1 MARPSSKIL
10 TPAQKKEAVADLKA
24 QIKELKVEGKEIIA
38 ERKAQEKVM
47 KEVSKREAANQ
58 KSLDA
63 LNTKLAALQEAA

>member
-10 TPAQKKEAVADLKA
+10 TPAQEKEAVADLKA
-24 QIKELKVEGKEIIA
+24 QIKELKVAGKEIIA

-47 KEVSKREAANQ
+47 KEVTKREAANQ

-63 LNTKLAALQEAA
+63 LNTKLAALQETA

>member
-24 QIKELKVEGKEIIA
+24 QIKELKVAGKEIIA

-47 KEVSKREAANQ
+47 KEVTKREAANQ

-63 LNTKLAALQEAA
+63 LNTKLAALQDAA

>member
-24 QIKELKVEGKEIIA
+24 QIKKLKVAGKKIIA

-47 KEVSKREAANQ
+47 KDVTKREAANQ

>member
-1 MARPSSKIL
+1 MARLSSKIL

-24 QIKELKVEGKEIIA
+24 QIKELKVAGKEIIA

-47 KEVSKREAANQ
+47 KEVTKREAANQ

-63 LNTKLAALQEAA
+63 LNTKLAAIQEAA